1 MFDFFSGGTIH
12 PLLRQLA
19 HHKAH
24 ELSHQPG
31 FTPADAPDL
40 EQDLLAKVAE
50 RQTTYLPGRGRP
62 EAFARTIVESKSATI
77 ARDRRAAKRPPASV
91 ASLDQPPAGERLRLI
106 DLLPSAASRTRVR
119 SGEPDLDL
127 QTDLAIVL
135 KSLPSDDQAICGCL
149 MSGTLSDASRELGRP
164 RSTLQKAVARIRRR
178 FEDAGLKIYLGE
190 RR

>member
-1 MFDFFSGGTIH
+1 MFDFFSGGVID
-12 PLLRQLA
+12 PLLRRLV

-40 EQDLLAKVAE
+40 EQELLAKVAE
-50 RQTTYLPGRGRP
+50 RQAAYLPGRGRP
-62 EAFARTIVESKSATI
+62 DAFARTIVESKSATI
-77 ARDRRAAKRPPASV
+77 VRDRHAAKRPPASV
-91 ASLDQPPAGERLRLI
+91 ASLDQSPTGEGLRLI
-106 DLLPSAASRTRVR
+106 DLLPSSASRTRVR
-119 SGEPDLDL
+119 SGKPDPDL

-135 KSLPSDDQAICGCL
+135 KSLPTDDQAVCGCL
-149 MSGTLSDASRELGRP
+149 MAGTLSDAARELGRP
-164 RSTLQKAVARIRRR
+164 RSTLQRAVARIRRR